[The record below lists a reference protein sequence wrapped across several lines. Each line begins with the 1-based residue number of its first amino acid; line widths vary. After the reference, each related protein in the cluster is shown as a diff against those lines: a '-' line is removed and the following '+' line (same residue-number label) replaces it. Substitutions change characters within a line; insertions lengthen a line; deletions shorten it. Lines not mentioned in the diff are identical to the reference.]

1 MSEADFINRL
11 NAALLEQV
19 RGGREW
25 RLKLPLPS
33 NRAEKE
39 ALDAWLSV
47 LREET
52 GAKIEVDLI
61 TEGEA

>member
-11 NAALLEQV
+11 NAALIKQV
-19 RGGREW
+19 CGGREW
-25 RLKLPLPS
+25 RLKLPLPAS
-33 NRAEKE
+33 RAEKE